1 MTTLDD
7 MSISKAFYYISA
19 NNFLVIAL
27 IFFFPAL
34 SGITCLSASS
44 LAVNFHVFKSANLIC
59 ENSISLLFDIAFW
72 KVASESETF
81 FFSYSLTI
89 CMASSTVK
97 HNLAIKFAN
106 HVWVFLLCVA
116 FLMSKLRNNLFLHT
130 AGQAKSETI
139 WDLIRGVFNLKHTRV
154 NIWQLPGHGVHH
166 TVACLKISF
175 HWSVV
180 DSQCYVSFPSRAE
193 WIRYTYADAHC

>member
-1 MTTLDD
+1 MKIQFPCSL
-7 MSISKAFYYISA
+7 ILHFEKLPVKAK
-19 NNFLVIAL
+19 
-27 IFFFPAL
+27 
-34 SGITCLSASS
+34 
-44 LAVNFHVFKSANLIC
+44 H
-59 ENSISLLFDIAFW
+59 
-72 KVASESETF
+72 F

-193 WIRYTYADAHC
+193 